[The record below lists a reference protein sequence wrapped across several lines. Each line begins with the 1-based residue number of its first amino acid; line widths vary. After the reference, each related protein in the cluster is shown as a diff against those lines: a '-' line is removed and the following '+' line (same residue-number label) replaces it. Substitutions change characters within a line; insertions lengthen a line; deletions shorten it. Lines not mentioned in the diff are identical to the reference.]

1 MSDFSIEQLAEIIRA
16 RRAATGDTSYTRQ
29 LLDRG
34 VAHISRKLG
43 EESTETVIAALSED
57 KDALRDE
64 AADLIYHLLV
74 LLEARDIKIEDVVG
88 ELERRT
94 KTSGLE
100 EKAARSPA

>member
-16 RRAATGDTSYTRQ
+16 RRAATGDTSYTRH

-34 VAHISRKLG
+34 VAHIAQKVG

-57 KDALRDE
+57 REALRDE

-74 LLEARDIKIEDVVG
+74 LLEARDIKIEDVVN

-94 KTSGLE
+94 GISG
-100 EKAARSPA
+100 